1 MIHLLTYFNRSEGV
15 SVKTVETDE
24 SVNFDNN
31 EPDLGPPTDNPSKD
45 RVYNESTE
53 MSSFLPVVQK

>member
-1 MIHLLTYFNRSEGV
+1 MHYQTMIHLLTYFV